1 MNILV
6 VDDNVLVLEGFS
18 VGIDAEALGF
28 TGVYTATSST
38 EAKKILEKVPVHAV
52 IADIEMPGGSGL
64 DLLEWINGF
73 NPMIVTVFCTSY
85 GDFNYAKRALELH
98 AFDYYLKPVD
108 YRELTKKL
116 KAVVA
121 EVQKRWTREQLTEYG
136 KIWLDCRRQSI
147 EAFWTQAV
155 CSGIEYA
162 DAELLRMAED
172 WKMDYT
178 QESPFSMICM
188 NFTTIGTRQ
197 KTLTPGMDAFVLK
210 NITEEIFGQSEEKYS
225 VEALLKGKEA
235 SWTAILRLKE
245 GTCEEAAFEEQCRQ
259 LIQSYG
265 EAVGSR
271 MQICYEWQIP
281 FLQAMRDYQELNE
294 ANVWPREKESIV
306 SLEHIRKVT
315 QRENDYAK
323 MEAAVRKVIDY
334 VKEHYGEMITR
345 EDLGEAACLNPV
357 YLARIFK
364 ARTGKTMGNYIL
376 DVKVEKA
383 KEMLKG
389 ADMTVSEVS
398 LVVGY
403 DNFSYFSKLFKD
415 RTGVSPKEYRKKES
429 V

>member
-1 MNILV
+1 M
-6 VDDNVLVLEGFS
+6 
-18 VGIDAEALGF
+18 
-28 TGVYTATSST
+28 
-38 EAKKILEKVPVHAV
+38 
-52 IADIEMPGGSGL
+52 
-64 DLLEWINGF
+64 
-73 NPMIVTVFCTSY
+73 
-85 GDFNYAKRALELH
+85 
-98 AFDYYLKPVD
+98 
-108 YRELTKKL
+108 
-116 KAVVA
+116 
-121 EVQKRWTREQLTEYG
+121 
-136 KIWLDCRRQSI
+136 
-147 EAFWTQAV
+147 

-188 NFTTIGTRQ
+188 NFTSIGTRQ

-235 SWTAILRLKE
+235 SWTAILRLKQ
-245 GTCEEAAFEEQCRQ
+245 GTCEEEAFEEQCRQ

-271 MQICYEWQIP
+271 MQICYEWQTP
-281 FLQAMRDYQELNE
+281 FLQAIRDYQELNE

-323 MEAAVRKVIDY
+323 MEMAVRKVIDY
-334 VKEHYGEMITR
+334 VEEHYGEMITR

-364 ARTGKTMGNYIL
+364 TRTGKTMGNYIL

-398 LVVGY
+398 LAVGY